1 MEISG
6 GTAWNANGYTI
17 ESISMEWVGGI
28 WFTFGN
34 HYFLS
39 DCTIA
44 AENYYIKTK
53 SLYYFRGGVIICELA
68 FILMSTL
75 LVFYGE
81 SGHWLPYF
89 CPQTNIWYF
98 LIGIALWWIKDQVKQ
113 IHILIFAIGAF
124 CAIIVKGYDSYSF
137 FALCTALA
145 LCVYWKYGS
154 IKLRKNKIITSLNR
168 ISYAFWLVHP
178 IVVRLISVHIGIY
191 LKHAA
196 GVEYVEW
203 LAVLVL
209 SIMGSILLTE
219 ITSKRGGFVV
229 MLRNSINDDIGGER

>member
-1 MEISG
+1 MGLLGMQMAIPSRVYQWNGLGASG
-6 GTAWNANGYTI
+6 SLSAI
-17 ESISMEWVGGI
+17 I
-28 WFTFGN
+28 TFYLIVPLLRKIITSRQRAFIILG
-34 HYFLS
+34 
-39 DCTIA
+39 
-44 AENYYIKTK
+44 
-53 SLYYFRGGVIICELA
+53 GGVIICELA